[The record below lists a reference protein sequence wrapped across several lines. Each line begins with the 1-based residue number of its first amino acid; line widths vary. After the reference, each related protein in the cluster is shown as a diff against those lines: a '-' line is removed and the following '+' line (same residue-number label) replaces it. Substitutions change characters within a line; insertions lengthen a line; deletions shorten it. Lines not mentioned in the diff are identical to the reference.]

1 VAAVTTLQLT
11 LLPTVEG
18 EVIALLCDQFKSNL
32 QLLVDTIRLKQRGNS
47 KFSFIVFNIIYIMS
61 LFVNFKVKFVGTH
74 ANSVV
79 YALVKVVNSSTS
91 FHKLEFIPFYTERLL
106 INETH

>member
-79 YALVKVVNSSTS
+79 YTLVKVVYSSTS